1 MKPITLS
8 EEAPVTIYVNGQNV
22 ATLMCTPEK
31 IKELAAGYLLNS
43 GIVKNMDDI
52 YLIHACDKDEREISI
67 QAAGVDLEG
76 NKLKQMVTSGCGGG
90 HIGDRLKELPVVQ
103 STHHVNADEVRLS
116 FKRMIKESSK
126 YQEHGGIHASALVS
140 DGFFITL
147 EDVARHN
154 SHDKVTGYAAI
165 RGIDFTKSM
174 IITTGR
180 ISADMVYKA
189 VNTQVPII
197 CSLSIPTT
205 LAVEIAEHCGIT
217 VIGRAMRPAFQVFT
231 HPERIHDKGGI
242 VCLVD

>member
-1 MKPITLS
+1 MKACLLS
-8 EEAPVTIYVNGQNV
+8 EEVPVTIFVNGKNLT
-22 ATLMCTPEK
+22 TLMCTPEK
-31 IKELAAGYLLNS
+31 LKELAAGHLLNS
-43 GIVKNMDDI
+43 GFVKSMDDI
-52 YLIHACDKDEREISI
+52 HLIRACDTDEREIHI

-76 NKLKQMVTSGCGGG
+76 HRLKQMVTSGCGGG
-90 HIGDRLKELPVVQ
+90 HLHDRLKELPLIHSSHYV
-103 STHHVNADEVRLS
+103 HADEVRLC
-116 FKRMIKESSK
+116 FKRMIKESAK

-154 SHDKVTGYAAI
+154 SHDKVTGYAAF
-165 RGIDFTKSM
+165 RGVDFTKSM

-197 CSLSIPTT
+197 GSLSIPTT
-205 LAVEIAEHCGIT
+205 LAVEIAEHCGVT